1 MATMDIDSDELNVR
15 AITDG
20 EVALNVTWAKRM
32 LVASVI
38 ASMSIVAVA
47 ALFMSLWI

>member
-1 MATMDIDSDELNVR
+1 MANIDIDSDQLNVR
-15 AITDG
+15 AITSG
-20 EVALNVTWAKRM
+20 EIELNVTRAKRM

-47 ALFMSLWI
+47 ALFMSLWV